1 MSICSARAAQPVI
14 ERPWSARRVER
25 WSGGRSTDGIDQV
38 AEEIP
43 VALVYNGISH
53 AVMLASPA
61 DLEDFAL
68 GFSLSEGI
76 LRDASDLYDLEV
88 EAFAEGIQVDMR
100 ISAECFMRLKQRRR
114 NLTGRTG
121 CGLCGVETLEQAVRH
136 PAPVAG
142 GLQVSAETVHRAMAA
157 MTQAQPLQRIT
168 GAVHAAA
175 WATPDGS
182 LQLVREDVGR
192 HNALD
197 KLFGAALLAGQ
208 LPLDDRIVL
217 LSGRASYELLQKA
230 VMAGVSVVCAISAP
244 STFAV
249 QIAENHGVTLVG
261 FLRQGRFNIYAHPA
275 RIADLP
281 AGVHVG
287 AAPPA

>member
-1 MSICSARAAQPVI
+1 MS
-14 ERPWSARRVER
+14 ERPWSSRRVER
-25 WSGGRSTDGIDQV
+25 WSPGGATDGIDQV
-38 AEEIP
+38 AEEVP

-175 WATPDGS
+175 WARPDGS

-197 KLFGAALLAGQ
+197 KLLGAMAADGTDHAAGF
-208 LPLDDRIVL
+208 IVIT
-217 LSGRASYELLQKA
+217 SRASYEIVQKA
-230 VMAGVSVVCAISAP
+230 ATRGVALVAAISAP
-244 STFAV
+244 TGLAV
-249 QIAENHGVTLVG
+249 RIAEEAGVTLLG
-261 FLRQGRFNIYAHPA
+261 FTRGGGHVAYAHPE
-275 RIADLP
+275 RL
-281 AGVHVG
+281 
-287 AAPPA
+287 APTNSGTPE

>member
-1 MSICSARAAQPVI
+1 MSVCSARAGQPVAV
-14 ERPWSARRVER
+14 RLWSSRRVER
-25 WSGGRSTDGIDQV
+25 WSAGGTTDGIDQV

-76 LRDASDLYDLEV
+76 LRDASELYDLEV
-88 EAFAEGIQVDMR
+88 EQLGEGIQVDMR
-100 ISAECFMRLKQRRR
+100 IAAECFMRLKQRRR

-142 GLQVSAETVHRAMAA
+142 GLQVSAEAVHRAMAA

-175 WATPDGS
+175 WALPDGS

-197 KLFGAALLAGQ
+197 KLLGAMAAEGIDHAAGF
-208 LPLDDRIVL
+208 IVIT
-217 LSGRASYELLQKA
+217 SRASYEIVQKA
-230 VMAGVSVVCAISAP
+230 ATRGIALVAAISAP
-244 STFAV
+244 TGLAV
-249 QIAENHGVTLVG
+249 RIAEEAGVTLLG
-261 FLRQGRFNIYAHPA
+261 FTRGGGHVAYAHPE
-275 RIADLP
+275 RL
-281 AGVHVG
+281 
-287 AAPPA
+287 APINPGTPE

>member
-1 MSICSARAAQPVI
+1 MSACSARAGQPVS
-14 ERPWSARRVER
+14 ERPWSSRRVER
-25 WSGGRSTDGIDQV
+25 WSASGTTDGIDQV
-38 AEEIP
+38 AEEVP

-88 EAFAEGIQVDMR
+88 EQLGEGIQVDMR

-175 WATPDGS
+175 WALPDGS

-197 KLFGAALLAGQ
+197 KLLGAMAAEDTDHAAGF
-208 LPLDDRIVL
+208 IVIT
-217 LSGRASYELLQKA
+217 SRASYEIVQKA
-230 VMAGVSVVCAISAP
+230 ATRGVALVAAISAP
-244 STFAV
+244 TGLAV
-249 QIAENHGVTLVG
+249 RIAEEAGVTLLG
-261 FLRQGRFNIYAHPA
+261 FTRGGGHVAYAHPE
-275 RIADLP
+275 RL
-281 AGVHVG
+281 
-287 AAPPA
+287 APTNQGTPQ

>member
-1 MSICSARAAQPVI
+1 MSVCSARAARPLI
-14 ERPWSARRVER
+14 ERPWSSRRVER
-25 WSGGRSTDGIDQV
+25 WSAGGTTDGIDQV
-38 AEEIP
+38 AEEVP

-88 EAFAEGIQVDMR
+88 EQLGEGIQVDMR

-136 PAPVAG
+136 PAPVVNAG
-142 GLQVSAETVHRAMAA
+142 LRVSAESVHRAMSA
-157 MTQAQPLQRIT
+157 MAEAQSLQRIT

-175 WATPDGS
+175 WARPDGS

-197 KLFGAALLAGQ
+197 KLLGAMAAESIDHADGF
-208 LPLDDRIVL
+208 IVIT
-217 LSGRASYELLQKA
+217 SRASYEIVQKA
-230 VMAGVSVVCAISAP
+230 ATRGVALVAAISAP
-244 STFAV
+244 TGLAV
-249 QIAENHGVTLVG
+249 RIAEEAGVTLLG
-261 FLRQGRFNIYAHPA
+261 FTRGQGHVAYSHPA
-275 RIADLP
+275 RLDTTQSGTP
-281 AGVHVG
+281 E
-287 AAPPA
+287 

>member
-1 MSICSARAAQPVI
+1 MSVCSVRAARPVI

-25 WSGGRSTDGIDQV
+25 WSGGRPTDGIDQV
-38 AEEIP
+38 AEEVP

-76 LRDASDLYDLEV
+76 LRDASELYDLEV
-88 EAFAEGIQVDMR
+88 EQRGEGIQVDMR
-100 ISAECFMRLKQRRR
+100 IAAECFMRLKQRRR

-121 CGLCGVETLEQAVRH
+121 CGLCGVETLEHAVRH
-136 PAPVAG
+136 PTPVAG
-142 GLQVSAETVHRAMAA
+142 GLQVSAEAVHRAMAA
-157 MTQAQPLQRIT
+157 MAEAQTLQRIT

-197 KLFGAALLAGQ
+197 KLLGAMATEGIDHAAGF
-208 LPLDDRIVL
+208 IVIT
-217 LSGRASYELLQKA
+217 SRASYEIVQKA
-230 VMAGVSVVCAISAP
+230 ATRGVALVAAISAP
-244 STFAV
+244 TGLAV
-249 QIAENHGVTLVG
+249 RIAEEAGVTLLG
-261 FLRQGRFNIYAHPA
+261 FTRGQGHVAYSHPA
-275 RIADLP
+275 RL
-281 AGVHVG
+281 
-287 AAPPA
+287 APTLSGTPE